1 MNDFEFDGLGD
12 EHVLPFC
19 SQQAFDSSKRYAD
32 KYLLEHV
39 SGNAGFDN
47 ERTGVIASARLEW
60 ILAEGRAE
68 ISGKFSEEKIRDLL
82 TCFQGEIFSPEQFDR
97 IASSL
102 CDDRGIELDEYEET
116 PLAPFIDEL
125 RALSP
130 VQRIALADALEQTWH
145 RGLPSEK
152 TVAEFLSEL
161 GIELTPN

>member
-1 MNDFEFDGLGD
+1 MNDVKSNVLGD

-19 SQQAFDSSKRYAD
+19 SQQGFNSSKRYAD

-39 SGNAGFDN
+39 WRKAGFDKR
-47 ERTGVIASARLEW
+47 RTGVMASARLEW

-68 ISGKFSEEKIRDLL
+68 IGGKFSEEQIRDLL
-82 TCFQGEIFSPEQFDR
+82 DCFQGEIFSPEQFDR

-102 CDDRGIELDEYEET
+102 CDDRGIELDEYEVN

-125 RALSP
+125 RALSS

-145 RGLPSEK
+145 RGFPSGK
-152 TVAEFLSEL
+152 TIAEFLSEL
-161 GIELTPN
+161 GIALAPN